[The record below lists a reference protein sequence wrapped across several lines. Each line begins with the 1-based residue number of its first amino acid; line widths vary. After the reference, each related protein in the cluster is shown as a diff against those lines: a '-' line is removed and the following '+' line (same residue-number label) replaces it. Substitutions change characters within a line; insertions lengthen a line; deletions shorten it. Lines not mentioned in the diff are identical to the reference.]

1 MCTRENFTLGCAHY
15 GVLRGMLISRSH
27 KGSVGR
33 MCFLRAERRR
43 KIAQI
48 AFVMVKVSA
57 LLLLITFVANPLLD
71 QFYSFFSVSEHPMQA
86 ACHTHTHTHT
96 HTQDQIFV
104 LLTLLVQQYENLVL
118 VQQYENLVLCVC
130 VCVGGGGGAPPVSAT
145 VSPFPTK

>member
-96 HTQDQIFV
+96 GPNFRTVDPAGSTVRKFGPGSTV
-104 LLTLLVQQYENLVL
+104 RKFGP
-118 VQQYENLVLCVC
+118 VC
-130 VCVGGGGGAPPVSAT
+130 VCVWGGGGAPPVSAT